1 MVGNTRFAR
10 HVALPAV
17 GATGQAALSRASA
30 AIIGVGG
37 LGCPAA
43 LYLANSGLGKLVL
56 NDFDRVDESNLPRQI
71 LFTDADLGVPKVV
84 AAAARL
90 AQSAPGTTIEPI
102 PARLSAEELLAV
114 VAAVDVVLD
123 CTDNFQSRLAT
134 NHACIATNTPLVS
147 GAAIRMEGQ
156 LAAFP
161 APANGPCYQC
171 IYRDDDELLGDC
183 EGNGVLKPVP
193 GVIGAMMA
201 TETMK
206 LIISSQPN
214 PTRLILWD
222 GSTNDWRTLN
232 VKRDE
237 HCPACAGH
245 R

>member
-1 MVGNTRFAR
+1 MAGNPRFAR

-17 GATGQAALSRASA
+17 GPAGQAALGRASA
-30 AIIGVGG
+30 AIVGVGG

-71 LFTDADLGVPKVV
+71 LFRDADVGSPKVL

-90 AQSAPGTTIEPI
+90 KQTAPQTTIEPVH
-102 PARLSAEELLAV
+102 ARLSAARLLEV

-134 NHACIATNTPLVS
+134 NSACVATNTPLVS

-156 LAAFP
+156 LVTFA
-161 APANGPCYQC
+161 APAHGPCYQC
-171 IYRDDDELLGDC
+171 VYRDEDELLGDC
-183 EGNGVLKPVP
+183 EGNGVLAPIP
-193 GVIGAMMA
+193 GVIGALMA
-201 TETMK
+201 TETIK
-206 LIISSQPN
+206 LITSPQPN
-214 PTRLILWD
+214 PAKLILWD
-222 GSTNDWRTLN
+222 GANNDWRSLN

-237 HCPACAGH
+237 QCPACSGNG
-245 R
+245 